1 MKKQKYI
8 WNILLILVLT
18 LGALW
23 FALKDNYQIVL
34 SSIQKMNPA
43 FFLLICV
50 WGALYT
56 AVWGLVYYVFGKKY
70 LPDYTPIK
78 GIIVAFVGSF
88 FAGVTPSS
96 TGGQFGQAY
105 IMKKQGIRVSDSVSL
120 LWADFIIYQ
129 TTMMIIVTILFLLKY
144 GYYSAQSAW
153 FKIILLGYIINAVVI
168 SVLYTVAL
176 FPKAYVKLTN
186 ALANWISKL
195 KFIKNGDKMVESWTL
210 QMASFTSEA
219 RALSKDKKRIA
230 ICVLINTVRLALLY
244 SLPFAI
250 ARSLHINIDNSML
263 LDVMALSSFVLM
275 ANSFIPIPGA
285 SGGTEV
291 VFMLLF
297 DRLMYPLTGAVMVLW
312 RFSTYHLIVLVGG
325 ILFAIL
331 RNYYDRKNSI
341 DIYEEDL

>member
-1 MKKQKYI
+1 M
-8 WNILLILVLT
+8 
-18 LGALW
+18 
-23 FALKDNYQIVL
+23 
-34 SSIQKMNPA
+34 
-43 FFLLICV
+43 
-50 WGALYT
+50 
-56 AVWGLVYYVFGKKY
+56 VYYVFGKKY
-70 LPDYTPIK
+70 LKKYTPIK
-78 GIIVAFVGSF
+78 GMIVAFVGSF
-88 FAGVTPSS
+88 FAGITPSS

-153 FKIILLGYIINAVVI
+153 FRIILLGYVINAIVI
-168 SVLYTVAL
+168 TALYTVAL
-176 FPKAYVKLTN
+176 FPKAYVRLTKV
-186 ALANWISKL
+186 LAKWISKL

-210 QMASFTSEA
+210 QVTSFTSEA
-219 RALSKDKKRIA
+219 KALSKDKKRIL
-230 ICVLINTVRLALLY
+230 ICALINTVRLGLLY

-250 ARSLHINIDNSML
+250 AKALHIQIDGSKL

-297 DRLMYPLTGAVMVLW
+297 DGMMHPLTGAVMVLW
-312 RFSTYHLIVLVGG
+312 RFSTYHLIVLIGG
-325 ILFAIL
+325 MLFAGL
-331 RNYYDRKNSI
+331 KNYYEKKENLN
-341 DIYEEDL
+341 IYEEDV